1 MSSRAP
7 MPAGVAVRALPE
19 RHSAA
24 VHGLPGTCG
33 QPAAEQ
39 ASAARDGQFR
49 RKRRSYALFR
59 SHCASGNPTTTA
71 SDSQRQPAT
80 AGSSSMRRRLCR
92 PASRPRLR
100 PNRRHVPNLADLH
113 AIPLEVPQ
121 PARREPPRERHAP
134 LQQRAQVRRQNG
146 SPRHARCPC
155 PQAVLKSEPAKRH
168 CGHGSG
174 AIAQNGEGRHRA
186 GPRLA

>member
-1 MSSRAP
+1 MNVKPRTNARRRGGTHAAGKTLRRRARATRHVR
-7 MPAGVAVRALPE
+7 PARGGASIRRA
-19 RHSAA
+19 
-24 VHGLPGTCG
+24 
-33 QPAAEQ
+33 
-39 ASAARDGQFR
+39 
-49 RKRRSYALFR
+49 RRSVQAEAPVLR
-59 SHCASGNPTTTA
+59 PVPQPLRQRQPDH
-71 SDSQRQPAT
+71 DSQRQPAT

-134 LQQRAQVRRQNG
+134 LQQHAQVRRQNG

-155 PQAVLKSEPAKRH
+155 PQAVPKSEPAKRH

>member
-1 MSSRAP
+1 MNVKPCTDARRRGGTHAAGKTLRRRARATRHVR
-7 MPAGVAVRALPE
+7 PARGGASIRRA
-19 RHSAA
+19 
-24 VHGLPGTCG
+24 
-33 QPAAEQ
+33 
-39 ASAARDGQFR
+39 
-49 RKRRSYALFR
+49 RRSVQAEAPVLR
-59 SHCASGNPTTTA
+59 LVQQPLRQRQPDH
-71 SDSQRQPAT
+71 DSQRQPAT

-155 PQAVLKSEPAKRH
+155 PQAVPKSEPAKRH